1 MKWFNRISGTLLI
14 FVGATLIALWAFSPL
29 ISRSVINNALN
40 DHSLT
45 LTPTSTIRLNPFTSR
60 LSISDLN
67 LQREGETNFEI
78 KGLEIEYRLIPLLSK
93 RIEIPSITINGLSL
107 NAEIDEDT
115 LVIAGLD
122 LNELS
127 VDETP
132 PTEAAPTETVPATE
146 SDATNPPSFAIVS
159 DRITFND
166 LSIHATYQGQ
176 NHELKLD
183 KLSLKNAQYD
193 QKPDET
199 FAQGRLTLKGL
210 NYTNPDIVTK
220 LKSYS
225 LSLSDIELSNDFSE
239 IQVQLK
245 SKLEQVLITSKHSG
259 DIVTSLESL
268 EIEDASFEQDQSTLQ
283 LVSPTIKIVGFIAS
297 QSQDEEL
304 APLLNLSELQI
315 QGASFS
321 NEHLEVN
328 KIQIG
333 EISSF
338 SRLSENGL
346 ENLVLPSPP
355 ETDAPNTSDTGT
367 SDTDTAS
374 PDENKVATNEDKIP
388 ADSDTTEPTNFS
400 FAIHELATTANSV
413 FRIEDATKTPEL
425 NKEFT
430 LEELVI
436 ENIDSKNTDTETTFT
451 TLLKDE
457 NYMRLLVKGKAQ
469 PFKEHINANIESEL
483 TEFSLP
489 EVNGYLSEILGFEF
503 KAGQLDSKITGD
515 IVNSKIDSSVKLTI
529 RGSDFSASQ
538 APSDETNLIGQT
550 AVPLNVALGMLKDK
564 KGTISLNIPVRG
576 DVEDPNFG
584 MEYLLALVIKKAVMN
599 QTKSYLMTTF
609 VPYAQVVNVAMA
621 AGSFALKV
629 RFEDLKY
636 SPGQIEILPEQE
648 TFVSQLSTL
657 MNDKPKLQVKICPVT
672 SPSDIDLSEKANAEE
687 QKRLIDISNQRA
699 AKFKSAIVKNGIESS
714 RLFVCGTKI
723 EAKEDKGPRLTFSI

>member
-321 NEHLEVN
+321 NEHLEV
-328 KIQIG
+328 
-333 EISSF
+333 
-338 SRLSENGL
+338 
-346 ENLVLPSPP
+346 
-355 ETDAPNTSDTGT
+355 
-367 SDTDTAS
+367 
-374 PDENKVATNEDKIP
+374 
-388 ADSDTTEPTNFS
+388 
-400 FAIHELATTANSV
+400 SV